1 MAPGRGR
8 GPGPRGGRGG
18 IQPPSLLLAVQ
29 RPEQQPD
36 RRDRTRCLPGPP
48 LPELTVSSGAKA
60 PAGVPGVSQGGRQ
73 GRKPLRWVLEREH
86 SPDPASTGLPS
97 AAKSRVAMPSIPFP
111 AGGPS
116 AAGRG
121 GGTQGR
127 SACKI
132 RQSCCPGD
140 HAALP
145 TTVGI
150 FPACFVAVMGL
161 GPAFLLALPP
171 TEAQH
176 AMLLSLPQVT
186 YNGAP
191 TSSSGDVCH
200 TCGFRPQQALIPSC
214 REDAEEAFSSTSLQ
228 HFPFS
233 RVSWVGVGG
242 L

>member
-1 MAPGRGR
+1 MSPKEAGRAGSPSGGCWRESTAPT
-8 GPGPRGGRGG
+8 
-18 IQPPSLLLAVQ
+18 L
-29 RPEQQPD
+29 
-36 RRDRTRCLPGPP
+36 
-48 LPELTVSSGAKA
+48 
-60 PAGVPGVSQGGRQ
+60 
-73 GRKPLRWVLEREH
+73 
-86 SPDPASTGLPS
+86 PASTGLPS

-121 GGTQGR
+121 GGTQGL
-127 SACKI
+127 SAWKI

-161 GPAFLLALPP
+161 GPSFLLALPP

-214 REDAEEAFSSTSLQ
+214 REDAEEIFSSTSLQ

-233 RVSWVGVGG
+233 RVSWVGVGVCESTNVVQHQHFISEK
-242 L
+242 